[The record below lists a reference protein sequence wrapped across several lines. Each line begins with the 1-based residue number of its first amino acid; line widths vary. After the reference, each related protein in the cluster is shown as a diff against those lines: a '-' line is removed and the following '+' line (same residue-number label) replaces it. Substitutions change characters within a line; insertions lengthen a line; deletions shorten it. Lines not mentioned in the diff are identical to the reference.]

1 MSDLNLH
8 RLPTSLKKGSRLI
21 LVKFVYM
28 LFSFLD
34 VLFCSVSGH
43 MVHHVKMGSTIKKC
57 VHQIPNLDLE
67 ATIQP
72 ITRTV
77 LRVRLVITPQFKWD
91 DKVNFSFFIKEL
103 FL

>member
-1 MSDLNLH
+1 M
-8 RLPTSLKKGSRLI
+8 
-21 LVKFVYM
+21 
-28 LFSFLD
+28 
-34 VLFCSVSGH
+34 
-43 MVHHVKMGSTIKKC
+43 HHVKMGSTIKKC

-91 DKVNFSFFIKEL
+91 DKVSFF
-103 FL
+103 FLLRNYFLLDSYICSFDKSL